1 MAIDPDAPFTE
12 LEAVNEM
19 LRDVGARTVTS
30 LSGTLRRDVQMAL
43 DTLRRTTRT
52 VCQRGHWFNT
62 ARKRLAPNGS
72 DRYEIDPTWVHVEVE
87 ADAPTSP
94 KQYSEPIH
102 LVVTGNG
109 SGGRVL
115 YDRANNNDTF
125 VGGPTIQLV
134 VHLLVDYV
142 DLPNSARE
150 LVYTLASIRFQSR
163 ELGSRA
169 VSAELR
175 EQAEAARALLT
186 QEDVDNENINLTT
199 SPRFVTMMW
208 DA

>member
-19 LRDVGARTVTS
+19 LRDVGARTVTT

-43 DTLRRTTRT
+43 DTLRRTVRT

-62 ARKRLAPNGS
+62 EYKEVSINGS
-72 DRYEIDPTWVHVEVE
+72 NQYPVDSTWVHVEV
-87 ADAPTSP
+87 
-94 KQYSEPIH
+94 
-102 LVVTGNG
+102 VG
-109 SGGRVL
+109 
-115 YDRANNNDTF
+115 
-125 VGGPTIQLV
+125 GGPTTGPLNQTP
-134 VHLLVDYV
+134 HLIVRNTLLFDRMNNTNTFAGAPDVELEVFKLLNYES
-142 DLPNSARE
+142 LPNSARE
-150 LVYTLASIRFQSR
+150 LCYALASIRFQSR